1 MERDGGRERDG
12 RREREG
18 GSEGGREGERVGEG
32 SDTLPR
38 HWEVMWIHGGER
50 RGNDAHIKYEVNDLD
65 IRDCDCFFISFM

>member
-1 MERDGGRERDG
+1 M
-12 RREREG
+12 
-18 GSEGGREGERVGEG
+18 GEG